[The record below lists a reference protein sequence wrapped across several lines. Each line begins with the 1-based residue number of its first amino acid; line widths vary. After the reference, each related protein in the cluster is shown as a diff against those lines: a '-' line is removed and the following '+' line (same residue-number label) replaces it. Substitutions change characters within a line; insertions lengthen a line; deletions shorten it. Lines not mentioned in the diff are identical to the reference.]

1 MIKYTILLVS
11 IFTICNGYTQ
21 PRIIDGIIARINN
34 NIILKSDI
42 DHYLINDINP
52 IFYYKKKYFYKNII
66 SKELLN
72 QIILDKL
79 ISQYIKEKGLKISE
93 KKINDVINNIINHFS
108 NRETFFNYLISK
120 NIDFEIYRDN
130 LRKYLILSDLCNKNI
145 YSRITILSNEVDNIA
160 KQIYFYN
167 TYLNIEFN
175 INYIFIPLNKEI
187 LEKEINTLFLLVD
200 FLRKNNNDFNSICSK
215 NIYITSFKIINTG
228 WSKLNKLPSIFYEYL
243 QDIQEGDIIG
253 PILSQSGFYILKI
266 NGIRNEKLNK
276 KTEVRFKQIILHS
289 SNSKT
294 EKEIENYLKNI
305 VNQIKNGKMN
315 FSIEIINLFKDLG
328 YFKFNEDR
336 NWYSSKNI
344 DPNIYSVL
352 INLKK
357 GEVSIPIFYNNVW
370 NILQLIDIRQV
381 DDIDSSYIHNAYR
394 LILDYKISQRIR
406 IWTNKQYVSTYI
418 KLF

>member
-11 IFTICNGYTQ
+11 IFIICNGYTQ

-52 IFYYKKKYFYKNII
+52 IFYYKNKHFYKNII
-66 SKELLN
+66 SKDLLN
-72 QIILDKL
+72 QIILDQL

-120 NIDFEIYRDN
+120 NIDFEVYRDN

-145 YSRITILSNEVDNIA
+145 YSRLTILSNEVDNIA

-243 QDIQEGDIIG
+243 QDRQEGDIIG

-276 KTEVRFKQIILHS
+276 KTEVRFKQIILNS

-305 VNQIKNGKMN
+305 VNQIKNGKIN

-328 YFKFNEDR
+328 YFKFNEDI

-370 NILQLIDIRQV
+370 NILKLIDIRQV
-381 DDIDSSYIHNAYR
+381 DDIDTSYIHNAYR